1 MRHSG
6 RAGHAPEADELTL
19 TAEDSE
25 NSRSSRK
32 EPRYEVGDEKTQ
44 GHLGETR
51 ELSFVSELSME
62 SSFSSGGS
70 SGAESLL
77 RGAWAAVLA
86 AGFGAAKAPERRRLR
101 RRRYGRCGRCA
112 SVAPR

>member
-6 RAGHAPEADELTL
+6 RAGHAPEADELIL

-32 EPRYEVGDEKTQ
+32 EPQYEVGDEKTQ

-51 ELSFVSELSME
+51 ELSFVSELGME

-101 RRRYGRCGRCA
+101 RRRYGRGGRCA